1 MNIIGSCIMRVRKL
15 LLGISLSIVVIF
27 GTSASALAATTDD
40 NPIWSGLWQGY
51 NMAAG
56 ASSDSSRTKVYAAL
70 GDSVAA
76 GLGLKKAS
84 GATSRDVQCGRSPQA
99 YTTTIARATNLPI
112 INAACSGATA
122 GDMVTEQGVSG
133 PNIPPQLDA
142 AFAQGTPE
150 LMTITAGA
158 NDAHWRG
165 FLRACYATNC
175 ATSTSTTAAN
185 AYLVSLQLKLYYM
198 FYAIQSRS
206 AGTPPPRVYVTG
218 YYNPLSDSCLGSR
231 ISNTEM
237 IWLNAEAKALN
248 QTIQNVTNAFSSFAT
263 FVPVSFAGHDI
274 CSSSPWVQGLNGKA
288 PFHPTATGQQAI
300 AKAIL
305 AKM

>member
-1 MNIIGSCIMRVRKL
+1 MRIRRL
-15 LLGISLSIVVIF
+15 LVAIPLSLIVILS
-27 GTSASALAATTDD
+27 TSTSALAATTDT

-51 NMAAG
+51 NMT
-56 ASSDSSRTKVYAAL
+56 ASSSSDGSHAKVYAAL

-84 GATSRDVQCGRSPQA
+84 GGTSRDTQCGRSPQA
-99 YTTTIARATNLPI
+99 YTTTIAQTTNLPI
-112 INAACSGATA
+112 VNAACSGATA
-122 GDMVTEQGVSG
+122 GDIFTKQGVSG

-165 FLRACYATNC
+165 FLRTCYATNC
-175 ATSTSTTAAN
+175 ATAASTTAAN

-198 FYAIQSRS
+198 FYAIQSHS
-206 AGTPPPRVYVTG
+206 TGTPPKVYVTG

-231 ISNTEM
+231 ISSTELA
-237 IWLNAEAKALN
+237 WLNAEATALN
-248 QTIQNVTNAFSSFAT
+248 QTVQNVTNKFSSFAT

-274 CSSSPWVQGLNGKA
+274 CSSTPWVQGLSGSA

-300 AKAIL
+300 ARAIL

>member
-1 MNIIGSCIMRVRKL
+1 MRIRRL
-15 LLGISLSIVVIF
+15 LLAIPLSLLVVLS
-27 GTSASALAATTDD
+27 TSASAFAATSDIS
-40 NPIWSGLWQGY
+40 PIWSGLRQGF
-51 NMAAG
+51 NMATG
-56 ASSDSSRTKVYAAL
+56 SSSDDSHANVYAAL

-84 GATSRDVQCGRSPQA
+84 GSTSRDVQCGRSPQA
-99 YTTTIARATNLPI
+99 YTTTIARAANLPI

-122 GDMVTEQGVSG
+122 GDIFTEQGVSG

-142 AFAQGTPE
+142 AFAKGTPA

-165 FLRACYATNC
+165 FLRTCYATNC
-175 ATSTSTTAAN
+175 ATGASTTAAN

-206 AGTPPPRVYVTG
+206 SGTPPRVYVTG
-218 YYNPLSDSCLGSR
+218 YYNPLSNNCLSSR
-231 ISNTEM
+231 ITSAE
-237 IWLNAEAKALN
+237 IAWLNAEATALN

-274 CSSSPWVQGLNGKA
+274 CASTPWVQGLAGKA
-288 PFHPTATGQQAI
+288 PFHPTAAGQQAI

>member
-1 MNIIGSCIMRVRKL
+1 MRVRQL
-15 LLGISLSIVVIF
+15 LAAISLSLIVIF
-27 GTSASALAATTDD
+27 STTASALAATDT

-51 NMAAG
+51 NMTAG
-56 ASSDSSRTKVYAAL
+56 SSSDSSHAKVYAAL

-84 GATSRDVQCGRSPQA
+84 GGTSRDTQCGRSPQA
-99 YTTTIARATNLPI
+99 YTTAIARATNLPI

-122 GDMVTEQGVSG
+122 GDIFTKQGVSG

-142 AFAQGTPE
+142 AFAQGTPK

-165 FLRACYATNC
+165 FLQACYATNC
-175 ATSTSTTAAN
+175 ATSASTAAAN

-198 FYAIQSRS
+198 FYSIQSRS
-206 AGTPPPRVYVTG
+206 TGTPPKVYVTG
-218 YYNPLSDSCLGSR
+218 YYNPLSNNCLGSR
-231 ISNTEM
+231 ISANEM
-237 IWLNAEAKALN
+237 AWLNAEATALN
-248 QTIQNVTNAFSSFAT
+248 QTIQNVTNTFSSFAT
-263 FVPVSFAGHDI
+263 FVPISFAGHDI
-274 CSSSPWVQGLNGKA
+274 CASTPWVQGLSAKA